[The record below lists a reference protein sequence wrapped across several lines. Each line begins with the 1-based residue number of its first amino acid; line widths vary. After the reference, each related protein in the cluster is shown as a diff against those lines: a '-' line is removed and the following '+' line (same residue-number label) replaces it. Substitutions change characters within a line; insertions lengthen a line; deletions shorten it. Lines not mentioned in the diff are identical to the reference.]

1 MTSSAIRLRFAS
13 LASWRRAMRMI
24 RSIGLVGLV
33 SLAKRLVKP
42 APRLVLSS
50 FPIHRARHLLNGARQ
65 RLHLVDESF
74 DVEEQGVLSPREL
87 VDGRA
92 QACELVAHTGQG
104 RLGGEV
110 DGLRWEG
117 SGHGRKPRSRW
128 RGKFRGHRRERET
141 RVALRSPKAGLRDE
155 RRMLDASAKGRG
167 GASSAVLAAAGL
179 LWPAR
184 VSAPAART
192 GTGKKGTV

>member
-1 MTSSAIRLRFAS
+1 
-13 LASWRRAMRMI
+13 MI
-24 RSIGLVGLV
+24 RSIGQVGLV
-33 SLAKRLVKP
+33 SLAKRLVKL

-50 FPIHRARHLLNGARQ
+50 FPIHRARHLLNRARQ
-65 RLHLVDESF
+65 RLHLVDEALTLKSRA
-74 DVEEQGVLSPREL
+74 SRPREL
-87 VDGRA
+87 V
-92 QACELVAHTGQG
+92 ELVAHTGQG
-104 RLGGEV
+104 RLGGKV
-110 DGLRWEG
+110 DGLRWKG

-128 RGKFRGHRRERET
+128 RGKFGGHRRERET

-155 RRMLDASAKGRG
+155 CGMIDASAKRRG

-192 GTGKKGTV
+192 GTGRMGRLGLTARRSEGARGRGAAIAKGGLSLFG